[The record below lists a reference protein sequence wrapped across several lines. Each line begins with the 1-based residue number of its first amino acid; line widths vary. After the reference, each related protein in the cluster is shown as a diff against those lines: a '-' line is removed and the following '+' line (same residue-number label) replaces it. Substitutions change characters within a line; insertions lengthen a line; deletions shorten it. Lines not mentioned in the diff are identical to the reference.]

1 MGVDTPLAVLS
12 KRHHPLFDYF
22 KQLFAQVT
30 NPPID
35 AIREEIVTSTSIYV
49 GGEGNVLEEKAE
61 NCHVL
66 KIHNPILTNTDLLKI
81 RHAKVKNINVKD
93 VPITYYK
100 GTPLDKAINH
110 LYIAVDQAHK
120 DGANIVIL
128 TDRGV
133 DENHV
138 AIPSLLAVSAVHHHL
153 IETKKSTS
161 VSIILESGEPREVHH
176 FATLL
181 GYGACAI
188 NPYLA

>member
-1 MGVDTPLAVLS
+1 M
-12 KRHHPLFDYF
+12 
-22 KQLFAQVT
+22 
-30 NPPID
+30 
-35 AIREEIVTSTSIYV
+35 
-49 GGEGNVLEEKAE
+49 LEEKAE

-81 RHAKVKNINVKD
+81 RYAKVKNINVKD

-110 LYIAVDQAHK
+110 LYVAVDQAHK
-120 DGANIVIL
+120 NGANVVIL

-181 GYGACAI
+181 GYGA
-188 NPYLA
+188 